1 MSTYED
7 FLKLH
12 QQQLDLSQ
20 VPELFWQKIW
30 EKLIN
35 QVFDAGLYFSI
46 AQIDYEDTPRGPK
59 DPVSKLFMSGEKGM
73 SCKDPNNIFLIDHAW
88 TYDVSTARIH
98 LNKMP
103 GLLDRMCTI
112 MGNVLPSE
120 SKEDRVEFIL
130 REMWRYNQ
138 FLTVNSENIEE
149 RLPLWYIMDE
159 VGSAIN
165 HSDSPNFRVIP
176 FLHLTEGIT
185 YSLLFPVNDVDVNE
199 EVTRDFIENQTND
212 SKLRKAL
219 LIPWIDADFSREDFL
234 QTEPGDDYFM
244 SGRRE
249 ESLPVSRT
257 PEKGIFNNYSNEKKL
272 KVFTEYKYVRDYLTD
287 SAFEITDNEEE
298 ADVLWYMDHF
308 KDYET
313 LSIKCPRVF
322 VNQFPFESVLTVKD
336 LLSIICRRK
345 CGSEKYDSESLRT
358 YPKWLPTTY
367 NLSGELIK
375 FVSYFQNREIK
386 ELDNH
391 WICKPW
397 NLARGLDI
405 HPTNNL
411 NHILR
416 LPSTGPKVVQK
427 YVSSP
432 VLYDRP
438 DVGKVK
444 FDVRYVVLLSS
455 VKPLQAYAYSNFF
468 LRFANRPFALNY
480 FDVYEQHFTVMNYSD
495 VAPLHHVKCKDFVN
509 EWSKMYPDYDWNRIV
524 EPRILK
530 MLGDVFEGA
539 CAEEPPRGIA
549 HNPQSRAVYA
559 VDLMLQWD
567 ESDIQ
572 PVLLEINFCPDNK
585 RACEY
590 YPEFYNDIF
599 KCLFLGNENPS
610 VFHNLSTLQFSDKH
624 SDG

>member
-1 MSTYED
+1 MGTYED

-12 QQQLDLSQ
+12 QPQFVASQ
-20 VPELFWQKIW
+20 IPELFWPKIW
-30 EKLIN
+30 EKLKN

-46 AQIDYEDTPRGPK
+46 AQIDYEDSPKGPK
-59 DPVSKLFMSGEKGM
+59 DPVYKLFLSGETAM
-73 SCKDPNNIFLIDHAW
+73 SCSEPNNVFLIDHAW
-88 TYDVSTARIH
+88 TYDVTTARIH
-98 LNKMP
+98 LNKVP

-112 MGNVLPSE
+112 MGHSSPSE
-120 SKEDRVEFIL
+120 SKDQKLEFIL

-138 FLTVNSENIEE
+138 FLTINSDSVEE

-165 HSDSPNFRVIP
+165 HNDSPNFRVVPI
-176 FLHLTEGIT
+176 LHLTEGIT
-185 YSLLFPVNDVDVNE
+185 YSVLFPRRDVEVNE
-199 EVTRDFIENQTND
+199 EITRDFIENQTND
-212 SKLRKAL
+212 PELRRAL
-219 LIPWIDADFSREDFL
+219 LIPWVDADFSSEDFR
-234 QTEPGDDYFM
+234 QTEPEDDYFM

-249 ESLPVSRT
+249 ETLPILHVS
-257 PEKGIFNNYSNEKKL
+257 EKFIHNNYPSEKKL

-287 SAFEITDNEEE
+287 SSFELTDSEDD

-308 KDYET
+308 KDYKT
-313 LSIKCPRVF
+313 LSTKFPQVL
-322 VNQFPFESVLTVKD
+322 VNQFPFENVLTVKD

-345 CGSEKYDSESLRT
+345 DGDGKYEVETLKTCPR
-358 YPKWLPTTY
+358 WLPTTY
-367 NLSGELIK
+367 NLSAELIK
-375 FVSYFQNREIK
+375 FVSYFQNRKIK

-397 NLARGLDI
+397 NLARGIDI

-455 VKPLQAYAYSNFF
+455 VKPLKAYAYTSFF
-468 LRFANRPFALNY
+468 LRFANRPFALDN
-480 FDVYEQHFTVMNYSD
+480 FDIYEQHFTVMNYSD
-495 VAPLHHVKCKDFVN
+495 ESPLHHVKCEDFVN
-509 EWSKMYPDYDWNRIV
+509 EWSKMYPDFDWRKYV
-524 EPRILK
+524 EPKILK
-530 MLGDVFEGA
+530 MLWEVFEGA
-539 CAEEPPRGIA
+539 CAQEPPRGIG

-559 VDLMLQWD
+559 VDLMLEWD
-567 ESDIQ
+567 DNDMQ
-572 PVLLEINFCPDNK
+572 PILLEFNFSPDNK

-599 KCLFLGNENPS
+599 KCLFLGDDNPS
-610 VFHNLSTLQFSDKH
+610 VFHDLSSL
-624 SDG
+624 